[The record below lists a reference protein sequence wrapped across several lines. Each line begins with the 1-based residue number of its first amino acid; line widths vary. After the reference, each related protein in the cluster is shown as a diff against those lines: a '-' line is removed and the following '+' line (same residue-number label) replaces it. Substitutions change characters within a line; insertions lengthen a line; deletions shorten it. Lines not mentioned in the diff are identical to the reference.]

1 MGLMLC
7 LIYPNLAIK
16 TLGRCQLCRSGAFD
30 FKLSADFSLFS
41 GVYIVDFKQ
50 VNTD

>member
-16 TLGRCQLCRSGAFD
+16 TLELCQLCRSGAFD
-30 FKLSADFSLFS
+30 FKVSADFSLFF
-41 GVYIVDFKQ
+41 GVYIVDFKL